1 MSCTIGVFAQAR
13 HATACES
20 ITVRS
25 NNAMKKLAVCLSICL
40 GLGLITQAHAEGNAE
55 AGKARS
61 VTCAACH
68 GPDGNSMN
76 PQWPSLAGQNASY
89 LERQLK
95 AFKSNARQNPLMGP
109 QAMALSDQDI
119 ADLAA
124 YYSSQEI
131 KGGTAD
137 PELAPAGERL
147 YRGGNLEANIAACAA
162 CHGPAGKGNPAASYP
177 ALAGQHAEYT
187 VAQLKAYREGS
198 RKTDSAMNQM
208 MRGVA
213 ARMTDREMAAVASY
227 IQGLRSE

>member
-1 MSCTIGVFAQAR
+1 
-13 HATACES
+13 
-20 ITVRS
+20 
-25 NNAMKKLAVCLSICL
+25 MKKLAVCLSICL
-40 GLGLITQAHAEGNAE
+40 GLGLINQAQAEGNAD

-68 GPDGNSMN
+68 GADGNSMN

-109 QAMALSDQDI
+109 QAMTLSDQDI

-124 YYSSQEI
+124 YFSSQEI
-131 KGGTAD
+131 KGGTTN

-162 CHGPAGKGNPAASYP
+162 CHGPTGKGNAAASYP
-177 ALAGQHAEYT
+177 ALAGQHSDYT
-187 VAQLKAYREGS
+187 IAQLKAYREGS

-213 ARMTDREMAAVASY
+213 ARMTDSEMAAVASY

>member
-1 MSCTIGVFAQAR
+1 
-13 HATACES
+13 
-20 ITVRS
+20 
-25 NNAMKKLAVCLSICL
+25 MKKLAVCLSICL
-40 GLGLITQAHAEGNAE
+40 GLSLFTQAYADGNAD
-55 AGKARS
+55 AGKALS
-61 VTCAACH
+61 VTCGACH
-68 GPDGNSMN
+68 GADGNSMN

-95 AFKSNARQNPLMGP
+95 AFKSSDRQNPLMGP

-124 YYSSQEI
+124 YFSGQDI
-131 KGGTAD
+131 KGGTAN

-162 CHGPAGKGNPAASYP
+162 CHGPTGAGNPAASYP
-177 ALAGQHAEYT
+177 ALAGQHADYT
-187 VAQLKAYREGS
+187 IAQLKAYREGS

-213 ARMTDREMAAVASY
+213 ARMTDAEMAAVASY
-227 IQGLRSE
+227 IQGLRAE

>member
-1 MSCTIGVFAQAR
+1 MTTPWPSAANANCAWCHTTEYRKNFDFAADRYGSTWGRQG
-13 HATACES
+13 
-20 ITVRS
+20 I
-25 NNAMKKLAVCLSICL
+25 
-40 GLGLITQAHAEGNAE
+40 
-55 AGKARS
+55 
-61 VTCAACH
+61 TCAACH
-68 GPDGNSMN
+68 GADGNSMN

-109 QAMALSDQDI
+109 QAMTLSDQDI

-124 YYSSQEI
+124 YFSSQEI
-131 KGGTAD
+131 KGGTTN

-162 CHGPAGKGNPAASYP
+162 CHGPTGKGNAAASYP
-177 ALAGQHAEYT
+177 ALAGQHSDYT
-187 VAQLKAYREGS
+187 IAQLKAYREGS

-213 ARMTDREMAAVASY
+213 ARMTDSEMAAVASY

>member
-1 MSCTIGVFAQAR
+1 
-13 HATACES
+13 
-20 ITVRS
+20 
-25 NNAMKKLAVCLSICL
+25 MKKLAVCLSICL
-40 GLGLITQAHAEGNAE
+40 GLGLINQAQAEGNAD

-68 GPDGNSMN
+68 GADGNSMN

-109 QAMALSDQDI
+109 QAMTLSDQDI

-124 YYSSQEI
+124 YFSSQEI
-131 KGGTAD
+131 KGGTTN

-162 CHGPAGKGNPAASYP
+162 CHGPTGKGNPAASYP
-177 ALAGQHAEYT
+177 ALAGQHSDYT
-187 VAQLKAYREGS
+187 IAQLKAYREGS
-198 RKTDSAMNQM
+198 RKTDSPMNQM

-213 ARMTDREMAAVASY
+213 ARMTDSEMAAVASY

>member
-1 MSCTIGVFAQAR
+1 
-13 HATACES
+13 
-20 ITVRS
+20 
-25 NNAMKKLAVCLSICL
+25 MKKLAVCLSICL
-40 GLGLITQAHAEGNAE
+40 GLGLINQAQAEGNAD

-68 GPDGNSMN
+68 GADGNSMN

-109 QAMALSDQDI
+109 QAMTLSDQDI

-124 YYSSQEI
+124 YFSSQEI
-131 KGGTAD
+131 KGGTTD

-162 CHGPAGKGNPAASYP
+162 CHGPTGKGNAAASYP
-177 ALAGQHAEYT
+177 ALAGQHSDYT
-187 VAQLKAYREGS
+187 IAQLKAYREGS

-213 ARMTDREMAAVASY
+213 ARMTDSEMAAVASY

>member
-1 MSCTIGVFAQAR
+1 
-13 HATACES
+13 
-20 ITVRS
+20 
-25 NNAMKKLAVCLSICL
+25 MKKLAVCLSICL
-40 GLGLITQAHAEGNAE
+40 GLGLINQAPAEGNAD

-68 GPDGNSMN
+68 GADGNSMN

-109 QAMALSDQDI
+109 QAMTLSDQDI

-124 YYSSQEI
+124 YFSSQEI
-131 KGGTAD
+131 KGGTTN

-162 CHGPAGKGNPAASYP
+162 CHGPTGKGNAAASYP
-177 ALAGQHAEYT
+177 ALAGQHSDYT
-187 VAQLKAYREGS
+187 IAQLKAYREGS

-213 ARMTDREMAAVASY
+213 ARMTDSEMAAVASY